1 MIDVTLPA
9 SLLEEDSIDKRWLN
23 SPFKNLKRMGA
34 KQKGKRFELIVK
46 NLLKGD
52 NRTHTDNDMVLTEEN
67 IGSHEIKGSTVT
79 KGYDDRFS
87 FLQIRPQQVYDFL
100 TLACFYF
107 DGRIDIYSI
116 PKSDVNRMIHDNIFK
131 KQHEGKRG
139 SGATY
144 CYNGSMDIFKMYIFR
159 EYKVTNV

>member
-1 MIDVTLPA
+1 MTDVTLP
-9 SLLEEDSIDKRWLN
+9 SNLLEEDAIDERWMN

-46 NLLKGD
+46 HLLNGD
-52 NRTHTDNDMVLTEEN
+52 NRNHTDNDMVLTEEK

-79 KGYDDRFS
+79 KGYDDHFS

-107 DGRIDIYSI
+107 DGRIQIYTI
-116 PKSDVNRMIHDNIFK
+116 PKSDVNQMIQDSILK

-139 SGATY
+139 AGATY
-144 CYNGSMDIFKMYIFR
+144 CYNGSMLVFQKYLFR